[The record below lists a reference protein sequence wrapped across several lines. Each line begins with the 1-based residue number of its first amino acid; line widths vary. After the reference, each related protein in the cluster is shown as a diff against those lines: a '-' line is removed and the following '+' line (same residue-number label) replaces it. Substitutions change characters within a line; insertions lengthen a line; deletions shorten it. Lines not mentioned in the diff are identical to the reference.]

1 MKKLIAL
8 FLVLCMTLTAVSVFA
23 ESAPST
29 SSGLGDLL
37 GGLLSSSGEGS
48 GDGAGLGSL
57 LGGLLSGSGD
67 GAGEGSGKLSELLGG
82 LLGGSGEGS
91 GKISALIAG
100 LKEQLKDPNGKLGS
114 LVNALKSKLS
124 SAGSADLGSL
134 LGSLLGGSGS
144 TKGTGGADAGELAAL
159 LGSLMGGSSTGA
171 EGSEAADLAA
181 LLGSLSGSSDS
192 TKAAE
197 GAEGAEVPAEGSSEM
212 TPEEQAELEAA
223 FAELA
228 AIFEKANNSEPR
240 PVNKKEAAA
249 IEDFYGE
256 WVESKLYIGEE
267 ETDMATA
274 TSGLR
279 VNENGAFFTENGEI
293 DTSYNYPEKMVMKLE
308 NGELMVQDGE
318 DWTAFTLTQDGE
330 LVLGAG
336 LSIQIYYVP
345 AAK

>member
-159 LGSLMGGSSTGA
+159 LGSL
-171 EGSEAADLAA
+171 
-181 LLGSLSGSSDS
+181 SGSSDS

-197 GAEGAEVPAEGSSEM
+197 GAEGAEAPAEGSSEM

-267 ETDMATA
+267 ETDMATT

-345 AAK
+345 TAK

>member
-159 LGSLMGGSSTGA
+159 LGSL
-171 EGSEAADLAA
+171 
-181 LLGSLSGSSDS
+181 SGSSDS

-240 PVNKKEAAA
+240 PVNKKETAA

>member
-37 GGLLSSSGEGS
+37 GGLLSSSGKGS

-159 LGSLMGGSSTGA
+159 LGSL
-171 EGSEAADLAA
+171 
-181 LLGSLSGSSDS
+181 SGSSDS

-197 GAEGAEVPAEGSSEM
+197 GAEGAEAPAEGSSEM

-240 PVNKKEAAA
+240 PVNKKETAA

>member
-1 MKKLIAL
+1 
-8 FLVLCMTLTAVSVFA
+8 
-23 ESAPST
+23 
-29 SSGLGDLL
+29 
-37 GGLLSSSGEGS
+37 
-48 GDGAGLGSL
+48 
-57 LGGLLSGSGD
+57 
-67 GAGEGSGKLSELLGG
+67 
-82 LLGGSGEGS
+82 
-91 GKISALIAG
+91 
-100 LKEQLKDPNGKLGS
+100 
-114 LVNALKSKLS
+114 
-124 SAGSADLGSL
+124 
-134 LGSLLGGSGS
+134 
-144 TKGTGGADAGELAAL
+144 
-159 LGSLMGGSSTGA
+159 
-171 EGSEAADLAA
+171 
-181 LLGSLSGSSDS
+181 
-192 TKAAE
+192 
-197 GAEGAEVPAEGSSEM
+197 M

>member
-159 LGSLMGGSSTGA
+159 LGSL
-171 EGSEAADLAA
+171 
-181 LLGSLSGSSDS
+181 SGSSDS

-197 GAEGAEVPAEGSSEM
+197 GAEGAEAPAEGSSEM

-345 AAK
+345 TAK

>member
-57 LGGLLSGSGD
+57 LGGLLSSSGEGS
-67 GAGEGSGKLSELLGG
+67 GEGSGKISDLLGG
-82 LLGGSGEGS
+82 LLGGSGSGEGS

-159 LGSLMGGSSTGA
+159 LGSLSGG
-171 EGSEAADLAA
+171 
-181 LLGSLSGSSDS
+181 SDS

-197 GAEGAEVPAEGSSEM
+197 GAEGAEAPAEGSSEM

-318 DWTAFTLTQDGE
+318 DWTPFTLTQDGE

>member
-57 LGGLLSGSGD
+57 LGGLLSSSGKGS
-67 GAGEGSGKLSELLGG
+67 GEGSGKISDLLGG
-82 LLGGSGEGS
+82 LLGGSGSGEGS

-159 LGSLMGGSSTGA
+159 LGSLSGG
-171 EGSEAADLAA
+171 
-181 LLGSLSGSSDS
+181 SDS

-197 GAEGAEVPAEGSSEM
+197 GAEGAEAPAEGSSEM
-212 TPEEQAELEAA
+212 TPEEKAELEAA

-318 DWTAFTLTQDGE
+318 DWTPFTLTQDGE